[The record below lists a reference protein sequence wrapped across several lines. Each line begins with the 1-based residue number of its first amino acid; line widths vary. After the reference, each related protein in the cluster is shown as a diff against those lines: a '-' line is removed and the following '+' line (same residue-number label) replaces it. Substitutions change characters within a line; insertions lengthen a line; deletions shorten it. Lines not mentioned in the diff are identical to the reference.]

1 MVARHLDRT
10 QRPTFKASA
19 VPQLIRSIIEELNA
33 AFDQL
38 EMQGVKC
45 DREALTKK
53 VQERLFTFSQKPIHL
68 LAEWLDP
75 NTYTNALKQKQRE
88 RNSAD
93 QCLEEI
99 VAENTELRG
108 ELSVK
113 EILQAFILHKDG
125 AWREDSHALASKLEK
140 Y

>member
-1 MVARHLDRT
+1 M
-10 QRPTFKASA
+10 
-19 VPQLIRSIIEELNA
+19 PQLIRSIIEELNA
-33 AFDQL
+33 VFDQL

-45 DREALTKK
+45 DREALTKT

-75 NTYTNALKQKQRE
+75 TTYANALKQKQCE

-99 VAENTELRG
+99 VAENVELRG
-108 ELSVK
+108 GSSVNK
-113 EILQAFILHKDG
+113 ILEEFVRFKDG
-125 AWREDSHALASKLEK
+125 AWREDSHALMSKLEK